1 MRIPAQI
8 QKFRSRSPESV
19 QTAVRKRRKLG
30 VNTNKLFGMRVRQR
44 LKEYGV
50 HYREYARRG
59 SDPEHQA
66 QHRRSGKTQILTHH
80 PDRELEVLPQRLH
93 CIPPPGNDTFETC
106 VMFPVTE
113 DSRRSKRALV
123 SPLLTYSA
131 GKNRSCMVAG
141 RDHGLGRQR
150 REHGLSNCL
159 SACVRFESHL
169 STLRKSSHRLSFA
182 ITRRHSKNEAT
193 SLHRLDARTCVRA
206 DVSDALLRLVDEP
219 GGEEI
224 VVSDWVVEAGRYA
237 ARAAV
242 HLFGGRFVRACDGKV
257 AREGNRAQDNR
268 EANDS
273 ARRGSFWDGV
283 AFSRAGI
290 CAGLSVVAV
299 DGSAARRRSKYPGSF
314 HDADGCVVLG
324 HRRWQRLCGENSHS
338 GGRNYCGGNRGHAH
352 PTALDDAPAEVPAVA
367 HRVLHQRRT
376 HLRSAAAVA
385 LSIVSLVG
393 VRLRGSRGGI
403 LSVFG
408 LCQAQ

>member
-1 MRIPAQI
+1 
-8 QKFRSRSPESV
+8 
-19 QTAVRKRRKLG
+19 
-30 VNTNKLFGMRVRQR
+30 
-44 LKEYGV
+44 
-50 HYREYARRG
+50 
-59 SDPEHQA
+59 
-66 QHRRSGKTQILTHH
+66 
-80 PDRELEVLPQRLH
+80 
-93 CIPPPGNDTFETC
+93 
-106 VMFPVTE
+106 
-113 DSRRSKRALV
+113 
-123 SPLLTYSA
+123 
-131 GKNRSCMVAG
+131 MVAE

-159 SACVRFESHL
+159 SACLRFGSHL

-182 ITRRHSKNEAT
+182 IARRHSKNETT

-324 HRRWQRLCGENSHS
+324 HWRWQRLCGENSHS

-385 LSIVSLVG
+385 LSVFLDSSSIQLYAVYDYWHSNPDFFLM
-393 VRLRGSRGGI
+393 RCGI
-403 LSVFG
+403 LLMILFLVYSWCRWGFAQKVFSPIIQLGKTSLLVYWVHIEFVYGRFSILPKGQCSALKATAG
-408 LCQAQ
+408 LITIFLAMLGLSLARTTWKKWRVRASQ